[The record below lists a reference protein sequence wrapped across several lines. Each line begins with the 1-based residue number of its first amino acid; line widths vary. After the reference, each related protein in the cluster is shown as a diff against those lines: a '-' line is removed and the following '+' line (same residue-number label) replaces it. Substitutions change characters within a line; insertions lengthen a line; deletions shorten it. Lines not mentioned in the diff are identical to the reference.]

1 MHEEMIFNLLSPT
14 SVYLD
19 QRCILKTNKKPK
31 AKKITENSVQ
41 FISYTGTYVVKTCI
55 HILIYIT
62 ISRVVF

>member
-31 AKKITENSVQ
+31 AKKNHRK
-41 FISYTGTYVVKTCI
+41 FCA
-55 HILIYIT
+55 IYKLHGYIGGKNLH
-62 ISRVVF
+62 SHPDLYNYK